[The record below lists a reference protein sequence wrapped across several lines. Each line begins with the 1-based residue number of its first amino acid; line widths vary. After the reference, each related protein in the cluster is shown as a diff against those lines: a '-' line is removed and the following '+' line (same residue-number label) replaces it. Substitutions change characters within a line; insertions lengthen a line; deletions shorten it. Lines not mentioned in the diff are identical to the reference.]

1 MVPTLIF
8 LFIIYMIKSHLDE
21 HFADRY
27 EEEQLEKLITLLLST
42 AVFFTIPIFVE
53 LRQFLK
59 FHKRKRAILLMVERH
74 DFNVIL
80 MNEQRRGWP
89 VREILRRYAPDVA
102 AEYAQYS
109 QRHASTQKERLV

>member
-1 MVPTLIF
+1 MKKLLVSMVPTLIF
-8 LFIIYMIKSHLDE
+8 LFIIYRIKSYFDE
-21 HFADRY
+21 HFSDRY

-74 DFNVIL
+74 DF
-80 MNEQRRGWP
+80 
-89 VREILRRYAPDVA
+89 
-102 AEYAQYS
+102 
-109 QRHASTQKERLV
+109 K